1 METIPNFYS
10 KYCLRTDNYEYG
22 DSANFVMSD
31 IFDKESV
38 FVVNVHTFGPV
49 KNIINPLNPELNPIC
64 YLLAL

>member
-38 FVVNVHTFGPV
+38 FVVNVHTLGPV
-49 KNIINPLNPELNPIC
+49 KI
-64 YLLAL
+64 